1 MNKDNFAAALAAK
14 KDEQAAP
21 AAAAPEAVVAKAEA
35 AAGAILS
42 GMENAVVGTH
52 LAAKPSKPVA
62 TVTEGWQSVHVSKI
76 DGVAGIKQRG
86 RWAWSKTMLDEK
98 SERLQTLIAA
108 KRVSVI

>member
-1 MNKDNFAAALAAK
+1 MSKDNFAAALAAK

-21 AAAAPEAVVAKAEA
+21 QAAPEAVVAKAEA

-52 LAAKPSKPVA
+52 LAAKPTKPVA

>member
-1 MNKDNFAAALAAK
+1 M
-14 KDEQAAP
+14 
-21 AAAAPEAVVAKAEA
+21 
-35 AAGAILS
+35 
-42 GMENAVVGTH
+42 
-52 LAAKPSKPVA
+52 
-62 TVTEGWQSVHVSKI
+62 HVSKI